1 VVHIAPLGNRLVL
14 HAHPGLIVASLRLLA
29 QAALMGLHARF
40 RLWHLVC
47 VQKARLP
54 LPAQHL
60 AMLAQLASMPTFRA
74 VRRALFALL
83 DPHVLSRPTVQLH
96 ALLDLLHQR
105 VVSRATVAYP
115 AIPAAQRVRCAL
127 CALRDISAPHL
138 SLAHKLVQLV
148 RTGLQLPS
156 VLLARFACLDLV
168 ALEVALLLPRARLES
183 SP

>member
-1 VVHIAPLGNRLVL
+1 MVHIAPLGNRLVL

-29 QAALMGLHARF
+29 QAALMGLHA

-83 DPHVLSRPTVQLH
+83 DPHVPSRPTVQLH

-156 VLLARFACLDLV
+156 VSLARFACLDLV
-168 ALEVALLLPRARLES
+168 ALEAALLLPRARLES